1 MPSTSMNKERKKYF
15 KNILGQTGKKVG
27 LSFEYTSSNNKDFL
41 DIKKIKNIMK
51 INIEKTYID
60 RNLWKNNRKVQ
71 FFHAILIATMIK

>member
-41 DIKKIKNIMK
+41 DIKKIKK
-51 INIEKTYID
+51 I
-60 RNLWKNNRKVQ
+60 L
-71 FFHAILIATMIK
+71 